1 MGGGRRS
8 GQRASARRA
17 QARHGRAW
25 PPARRRARAMRGVV
39 GGKAV
44 GRVWCE
50 RGAFARGLLAMGGGA
65 GTAGGA
71 GRHSGCGAAR
81 ACALVRVCI
90 GASPA
95 HTRGA
100 LVVLM
105 LFLAYRQE
113 ENEQYLVKAYRL
125 VMSCP
130 YCDSVD
136 GTTEG
141 ETPEVRRSIPYG
153 TIDDTSR
160 LRLMAATP
168 SSLFWILRLGRQGA
182 ISVAGPETYVLS
194 GRVGRAGL
202 ALGTGKHL
210 MGRGVFDPPPRV

>member
-1 MGGGRRS
+1 MAA
-8 GQRASARRA
+8 QRVR
-17 QARHGRAW
+17 
-25 PPARRRARAMRGVV
+25 
-39 GGKAV
+39 
-44 GRVWCE
+44 
-50 RGAFARGLLAMGGGA
+50 RGA
-65 GTAGGA
+65 
-71 GRHSGCGAAR
+71 
-81 ACALVRVCI
+81 RVCVGARVQ
-90 GASPA
+90 GASPT
-95 HTRGA
+95 HTRVV

-113 ENEQYLVKAYRL
+113 ENEQYVVKAYRL
-125 VMSCP
+125 IISCL
-130 YCDSVD
+130 YCDSID
-136 GTTEG
+136 GTIEG

-160 LRLMAATP
+160 QRLMASPP
-168 SSLFWILRLGRQGA
+168 SSLFWSLRLGRQGA

>member
-1 MGGGRRS
+1 M
-8 GQRASARRA
+8 
-17 QARHGRAW
+17 
-25 PPARRRARAMRGVV
+25 
-39 GGKAV
+39 

-50 RGAFARGLLAMGGGA
+50 RGAFAGGLLAMGGGA

-71 GRHSGCGAAR
+71 WRHSGCGAAR
-81 ACALVRVCI
+81 ACALVRVCK
-90 GASPA
+90 AHRL
-95 HTRGA
+95 HTRVV

-105 LFLAYRQE
+105 LVLAYRQE
-113 ENEQYLVKAYRL
+113 ENEQYVVKAYRL
-125 VMSCP
+125 IMSCL
-130 YCDSVD
+130 YCDSID

-153 TIDDTSR
+153 TIDNTSR

-168 SSLFWILRLGRQGA
+168 SSLFRILRLGRQGA